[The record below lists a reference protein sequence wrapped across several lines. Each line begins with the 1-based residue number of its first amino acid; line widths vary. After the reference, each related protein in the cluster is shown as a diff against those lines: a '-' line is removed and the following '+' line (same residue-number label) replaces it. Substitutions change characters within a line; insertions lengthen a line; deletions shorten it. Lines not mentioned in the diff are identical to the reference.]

1 VGWKPVNMFA
11 TGYHT
16 SAMTADIDEDAGS
29 DQPSRLSSR
38 DAFTRAARE
47 MRVPVEQ
54 LERLLPDWARRPD
67 EQVDYEV
74 FHQVIRGRIVEILRV
89 DA

>member
-1 VGWKPVNMFA
+1 MLA
-11 TGYHT
+11 TGFHA
-16 SAMTADIDEDAGS
+16 SAITADIDEDAGRE
-29 DQPSRLSSR
+29 QPSRLSSR
-38 DAFTRAARE
+38 EAFARAARE

-54 LERLLPDWARRPD
+54 LERLLPDWAGRPD

-74 FHQVIRGRIVEILRV
+74 FHQVIRGRIVEILRL